1 MKKFRLL
8 ILSLCSTCVLSCQ
21 SYLDIV
27 PDDIPTIENAF
38 TMRVSAERFLFT
50 CYSYMPL
57 HSSLTG
63 NPAFTAGDEFWLHT
77 NWNTPGWEI
86 ARGNQNVV
94 NPYLNYWQG
103 SESGKDLYQGIRDCN
118 IFLENVGNV
127 PDLMEFERNK
137 WIAEV
142 KFLKAYY
149 HFWLVRMYGP
159 IPIKRVNLP
168 VSAGIDEVKV
178 KRDPVDECF
187 AYILELLDEAVVPN
201 HLPDRIQ
208 DEVSELGRITRLIA
222 LSFKAQ
228 VLATWASPFFN
239 GNTDYSQFVDHE
251 GVQLFNPVYD
261 PQRWILAE
269 AACREALELA
279 EMTGRRLYYYSQSA
293 LQYDI
298 PESLRIQMNVR
309 NAVTQ
314 RWTDEVVWGNTNSR
328 AVAIQPQAHARGLD
342 PAMVASARAPGN
354 LAVPLK
360 IVETFYSRNGVP
372 ITEDHTWN
380 YANRYALRT
389 GTTQDRFLIKEG
401 YTTAQLNFDRE
412 PRFYASLGFDG
423 GIWYGQG
430 RYTEAQG
437 LFHVS
442 AKKGQ
447 PSSTKSNT
455 SHNVTGY
462 WPKKLVYYTNEVT
475 TITNYS
481 QTNYAWPVIR
491 LSDLYLL
498 YSEIL
503 NEVHGPTPEVYYWID
518 LVRERA
524 GLDGVV
530 DSWANFSTSP
540 AKPLSQ
546 EGLRDII
553 RRERLIELA
562 FEGVRFWDLQRW
574 KMAVTEYNQPITG
587 WDIQQ
592 QSAEG
597 YYRVNLVFNR
607 QFSQRD
613 YLWPIRENE
622 LLANKN
628 TVQNPGW

>member
-1 MKKFRLL
+1 MKNISIRFWAFFTA
-8 ILSLCSTCVLSCQ
+8 CSVSCQ

-63 NPAFTAGDEFWLHT
+63 NPGFTAGDEFWLHNNYT
-77 NWNTPGWEI
+77 TPGWEI
-86 ARGNQNVV
+86 ARGGQNVV
-94 NPYLNYWQG
+94 NPYLNFWQG
-103 SESGKDLYQGIRDCN
+103 TEGAKDLYQGIRDCN

-127 PDLMEFERNK
+127 PDLPEFERNR

-149 HFWLVRMYGP
+149 HFWLVQMYGP
-159 IPIKRVNLP
+159 IPIKRENLP
-168 VSAGIDEVKV
+168 VFAGIDEVKV

-187 AYILELLDEAVVPN
+187 AYIVQLLDEASLPN

-208 DEVSELGRITRLIA
+208 DEASELGRITRLIA

-228 VLATWASPFFN
+228 VLATAASPFFN
-239 GNTDYSQFVDHE
+239 GNADYNNFVDHD
-251 GVQLFNPVYD
+251 GVQLFNPTFD
-261 PQRWILAE
+261 PQKWVLAE
-269 AACREALELA
+269 TACRDAIALA
-279 EMTGRRLYYYSQSA
+279 ETTGRRLYYYNQSA

-298 PESLRIQMNVR
+298 PDSLRIQMNIR

-314 RWTDEVVWGNTNSR
+314 RWNDEIIWGNTNSR
-328 AVAIQPQAHARGLD
+328 AVAIQSQAHARGLD
-342 PAMVASARAPGN
+342 PAMVASARAAGN

-360 IVETFYSRNGVP
+360 IVETFYTHNGVP
-372 ITEDHTWN
+372 INEDHTWN
-380 YANRYALRT
+380 YANRYTLRS
-389 GTTQDRFLIKEG
+389 GGSADRYYIREG
-401 YTTAQLNFDRE
+401 YTTAALNFDRE

-430 RYTEAQG
+430 RYTRDQAFFYVQ
-437 LFHVS
+437 
-442 AKKGQ
+442 AKQGQ
-447 PSSTKSNT
+447 PSSTKSNAT
-455 SHNVTGY
+455 HNVTGY

-491 LSDLYLL
+491 LADLYLL
-498 YSEIL
+498 YAEVL
-503 NEVHGPTPEVYYWID
+503 NEVHGAIPECYYWLD

-530 DSWANFSTSP
+530 ESWANFSTHP
-540 AKPLSQ
+540 DKPLSQ

-562 FEGVRFWDLQRW
+562 FEGIRYWDLRRW
-574 KMAVTEYNQPITG
+574 KMAVTEFNQPITG
-587 WDIQQ
+587 WDISQRTT
-592 QSAEG
+592 EG
-597 YYRVNLVFNR
+597 YYRVNHIFNR
-607 QFSQRD
+607 QFSHRD